1 MKSKMI
7 YCPKCR
13 RKVATYDGRATI
25 NKIAKC
31 KKCDLQVIYDVARD
45 ETTVKPLPKRET
57 SSGVVLY

>member
-7 YCPKCR
+7 YCPQCR

-31 KKCDLQVIYDVARD
+31 KKCNLQVIYDVARD

-57 SSGVVLY
+57 SSGVFLY

>member
-7 YCPKCR
+7 YCPRCR

-25 NKIAKC
+25 NKISTC

-57 SSGVVLY
+57 SSGAVLY